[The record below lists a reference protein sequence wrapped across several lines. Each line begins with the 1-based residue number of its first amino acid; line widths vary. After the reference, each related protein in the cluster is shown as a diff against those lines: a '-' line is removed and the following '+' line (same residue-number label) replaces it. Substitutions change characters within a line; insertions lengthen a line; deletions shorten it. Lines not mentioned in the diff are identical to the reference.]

1 MTDPSPRT
9 RGFTLLEL
17 MIVVAIV
24 GILAAVAYP
33 SYRDHVNRSRLFE
46 AQTVLM
52 EAAQWMER
60 QYVIANQYPTAATFD
75 SDSGLTRS
83 PKGTGAIRYNITVTA
98 QAARTFTLSAA
109 PVVPQNWRNCGT
121 LTLNNLGVRGT
132 STGNVAEC
140 WP

>member
-1 MTDPSPRT
+1 MACSPRAM

-33 SYRDHVNRSRLFE
+33 SYTNHVNRSRLVE

-60 QYVIANQYPTAATFD
+60 RFVRDNDYPTAAVFAAQ
-75 SDSGLTRS
+75 SGLTRS
-83 PKGTGAIRYNITVTA
+83 PKGTGAIRYNIAVTE
-98 QAARTFTLSAA
+98 RTASTYRLSAT
-109 PVVPQNWRNCGT
+109 PVGNQDWRNCGT
-121 LTLNNLGVRGT
+121 LRIRH
-132 STGNVAEC
+132 TGAREATGDESIC